1 MIRPPRRKLWL
12 LACAAIAVGV
22 IAPTASATSPIN
34 AYKTADAHWKRTFEW
49 TIEKTVSP
57 ASWNLL
63 TGQSGT
69 STYTVTVTKSAPTD
83 NIYVDGK
90 VCVENVSQAPTENLK
105 VVDRLQAL
113 VGDDVITLASVPLDM
128 SINPVLDPGESQC
141 YPYSIPFEPVAGAT
155 YRNNARVT
163 VTNDP
168 RDPGEE
174 MGPNE
179 KVDFTI
185 PDPQVVNGSV
195 NVDDT
200 NGLTWLFTGS
210 GSRTYERT
218 FTCDRDE
225 GNHDNTATIRE
236 TGQSD
241 DARVTVTCTPP
252 PSDGCSLT
260 QGYWKTHSKYGPA
273 PYDARWALIG
283 EDTAFFSSGKTW
295 YQAIN
300 QSSAGGNAYY
310 ILAHQY
316 IAARLNIAG
325 GTGSTP
331 AVNAALAGADG
342 VLWHLHAEL
351 DAVGHGPRAGNRLR
365 RHAGG
370 LQRGRHR
377 PGPLPELARSSPPT
391 RRSADGALRGP
402 VRVLLGVLS
411 GA

>member
-1 MIRPPRRKLWL
+1 MKGSFRRKLWL
-12 LACAAIAVGV
+12 LACTAVAVGV

-34 AYKTADAHWKRTFEW
+34 AFKTADAHWKRTFDW
-49 TIEKTVSP
+49 TIEKSVSP

-83 NIYVDGK
+83 SIYVDGK
-90 VCVENVSQAPTENLK
+90 VCVENVSLAPTENLK

-113 VGDDVITLASVPLDM
+113 VGEDVITLASVPLDM

-168 RDPGEE
+168 RAPGEE

-179 KVDFTI
+179 KVDFTL

-200 NGLTWLFTGS
+200 NGLTWLFSDS
-210 GSRTYERT
+210 GSRTYTRT
-218 FTCDRDE
+218 FTCDRDQ

-252 PSDGCSLT
+252 PSQGCSLT
-260 QGYWKTHSKYGPA
+260 QGYWKTHSKY
-273 PYDARWALIG
+273 
-283 EDTAFFSSGKTW
+283 
-295 YQAIN
+295 
-300 QSSAGGNAYY
+300 
-310 ILAHQY
+310 
-316 IAARLNIAG
+316 
-325 GTGSTP
+325 
-331 AVNAALAGADG
+331 AGA
-342 VLWHLHAEL
+342 
-351 DAVGHGPRAGNRLR
+351 RSTT
-365 RHAGG
+365 
-370 LQRGRHR
+370 R
-377 PGPLPELARSSPPT
+377 PGP
-391 RRSADGALRGP
+391 
-402 VRVLLGVLS
+402 
-411 GA
+411 

>member
-1 MIRPPRRKLWL
+1 MRRPPRRKLWL
-12 LACAAIAVGV
+12 LACVAIAVGV
-22 IAPTASATSPIN
+22 MAPTASATSPIN

-69 STYTVTVTKSAPTD
+69 STYTVSVTKSGPKD
-83 NIYVDGK
+83 SIYVDGK
-90 VCVENVSQAPTENLK
+90 VCVENVSQTPTENLK

-128 SINPVLDPGESQC
+128 TINPVLDPGESQC

-168 RDPGEE
+168 RNPGEE

-179 KVDFTI
+179 KVDFTL
-185 PDPQVVNGSV
+185 PDPKVVNGSI

-200 NGLTWLFTGS
+200 NGMSWQFSGS
-210 GSRTYERT
+210 GSETYTKT
-218 FTCDRDE
+218 FTCDRDA
-225 GNHDNTATIRE
+225 GKHANTATIRE

-241 DARVTVTCTPP
+241 DASVTVTCTPP
-252 PSDGCSLT
+252 DEGCSLT

-273 PYDARWALIG
+273 PYDSTWALIG
-283 EDTAFFSSGKTW
+283 EDTPFFSSGKTW

-316 IAARLNIAG
+316 IAARLNIAA
-325 GTGSTP
+325 GTGSTS
-331 AVNAALAGADG
+331 AVNAALAGATAFFGTYTPSSTLSATVRAQAIAYAGTLADYNEG
-342 VLWHLHAEL
+342 
-351 DAVGHGPRAGNRLR
+351 DIGPGHC
-365 RHAGG
+365 
-370 LQRGRHR
+370 
-377 PGPLPELARSSPPT
+377 PG
-391 RRSADGALRGP
+391 
-402 VRVLLGVLS
+402 
-411 GA
+411 